1 MPINKLFIITWL
13 ALTPTLAAAAI
24 YKWVDE
30 QGNVQYSSEK
40 PRDAE
45 AEKVRVNT
53 QPPVDRS
60 TYRKPGQDD
69 AKADDTAK
77 KDAEDDKTKTPAEKR
92 AEYAKKAESDKIKKE
107 MCAEARQTLQT
118 IEGTARVR
126 VEGADGAVSYLNEAE
141 IASRK
146 KSEQDRVNKYC
157 K

>member
-13 ALTPTLAAAAI
+13 ALTPALAAAAI

-45 AEKVRVNT
+45 AEKVSVNT

-77 KDAEDDKTKTPAEKR
+77 KDAEDDKTFGETLDPPAAGR
-92 AEYAKKAESDKIKKE
+92 
-107 MCAEARQTLQT
+107 CPAR
-118 IEGTARVR
+118 RCWCR
-126 VEGADGAVSYLNEAE
+126 S
-141 IASRK
+141 
-146 KSEQDRVNKYC
+146 C
-157 K
+157 